1 MPSPVD
7 NSVICISEETPNC
20 LEPCVKTGSTTVL
33 DMGKR
38 DYGSLGFVKNDVWTM
53 AKEEVV
59 DLANYARFLY
69 YKISAIEEVVE
80 HYKGDE

>member
-1 MPSPVD
+1 MELNESSITDDLLRTWD
-7 NSVICISEETPNC
+7 NEFDSMVQDR
-20 LEPCVKTGSTTVL
+20 LE
-33 DMGKR
+33 MGKR

-69 YKISAIEEVVE
+69 YKISALEVHIAMQVE
-80 HYKGDE
+80 GAE

>member
-1 MPSPVD
+1 MELNESSITDDLLKTWD
-7 NSVICISEETPNC
+7 NEFDSMVQDR
-20 LEPCVKTGSTTVL
+20 LE
-33 DMGKR
+33 MGKR

-69 YKISAIEEVVE
+69 YKISAIELAIE
-80 HYKGDE
+80 GDE